1 MKSPEERIRELINL
15 TKALRAEG
23 GCPWDR
29 KQTLLSLRNYIIE
42 EAYEVVDAISRNDID
57 NLKEEVGDLLLQVL
71 LIANIAEEETMFTFE
86 DVILE
91 LSDKLIRRHPHV
103 FGDKSAKDENEAL
116 KIWEEQKALENKGEN
131 KDFPK
136 TLPSLKRAVKI
147 SKFFSKDGLD
157 FKSATEVYRKLESE
171 ILEFDEAYKRNSKSD
186 IEEELGDILFTVANL
201 CRLNKIDPEIALNQS
216 SDKFIERAKIFLA
229 IKANYL
235 NDEDAWEKAK
245 LTLKERKK

>member
-42 EAYEVVDAISRNDID
+42 EAYEVVDAISRDDIG

-71 LIANIAEEETMFTFE
+71 FITNIAEEETMFTFE
-86 DVILE
+86 DVILV

-103 FGDKSAKDENEAL
+103 FGDESAKDENEAL

-157 FKSATEVYRKLESE
+157 FKSVKEVHSKLESE

-216 SDKFIERAKIFLA
+216 SDKFLERAKIFLA
-229 IKANYL
+229 IKTNYL
-235 NDEDAWEKAK
+235 NDEDAWEEAK
-245 LTLKERKK
+245 LTLKKRRK

>member
-42 EAYEVVDAISRNDID
+42 EAYEVVDAISRNDIG

-71 LIANIAEEETMFTFE
+71 FIANIAEEETMFTFE

-103 FGDKSAKDENEAL
+103 FGDESAKDENEAL

-157 FKSATEVYRKLESE
+157 FKSVKEVHSKLESE

-186 IEEELGDILFTVANL
+186 TEEELGDILFTVANL

-216 SDKFIERAKIFLA
+216 SDKFLERAKIFLA
-229 IKANYL
+229 IKTNYL
-235 NDEDAWEKAK
+235 NDEDAWEEAK
-245 LTLKERKK
+245 LTLKKRRK

>member
-42 EAYEVVDAISRNDID
+42 EAYEVVDAISRNDIG

-71 LIANIAEEETMFTFE
+71 FIANIAEEETMFTFE

-103 FGDKSAKDENEAL
+103 FGDESAKDENEAL

-157 FKSATEVYRKLESE
+157 FKSVKEVHSKLESE

-216 SDKFIERAKIFLA
+216 SDKFLERAKIFLA
-229 IKANYL
+229 IKTNYL
-235 NDEDAWEKAK
+235 NDEDAWEEAK
-245 LTLKERKK
+245 LTLKKRKK

>member
-42 EAYEVVDAISRNDID
+42 EAYEVVDAISRNDIG

-71 LIANIAEEETMFTFE
+71 FIANIAEEETMFTFE

-103 FGDKSAKDENEAL
+103 FGDESAKDENEAL

-216 SDKFIERAKIFLA
+216 SDKFLERAKIFLS
-229 IKANYL
+229 IKTNYL
-235 NDEDAWEKAK
+235 NDEDAWEEAK
-245 LTLKERKK
+245 LTLKKRKK

>member
-42 EAYEVVDAISRNDID
+42 EAYEVVDAISRNDIG

-71 LIANIAEEETMFTFE
+71 FITNIAEEESMFTFE

-103 FGDKSAKDENEAL
+103 FGDESAKDENEAL

-157 FKSATEVYRKLESE
+157 FKSVKEVHSKLESE

-216 SDKFIERAKIFLA
+216 SDKFLERAKIFLA
-229 IKANYL
+229 IKTNYL
-235 NDEDAWEKAK
+235 NDEDAWEEAK
-245 LTLKERKK
+245 LTLKKRRK

>member
-71 LIANIAEEETMFTFE
+71 FIANIAEEETMFTFE

-103 FGDKSAKDENEAL
+103 FGDESAKDENEAL
-116 KIWEEQKALENKGEN
+116 KIWEEQKVLENKGEN

-157 FKSATEVYRKLESE
+157 FKSVKEVHSKLESE

-216 SDKFIERAKIFLA
+216 SDKFLERAKIFLA
-229 IKANYL
+229 IKTNYL
-235 NDEDAWEKAK
+235 NDEDAWEEAK
-245 LTLKERKK
+245 LTLKKRKK

>member
-42 EAYEVVDAISRNDID
+42 EAYEVVDAISRNDIG

-71 LIANIAEEETMFTFE
+71 FITNIAEEETMFTFE

-103 FGDKSAKDENEAL
+103 FGDESAKDENEAL

-157 FKSATEVYRKLESE
+157 FKSVKEVHSKLESE

-216 SDKFIERAKIFLA
+216 SDKFLERAKIFLA
-229 IKANYL
+229 IKTNYL
-235 NDEDAWEKAK
+235 NDEDAWEEAK
-245 LTLKERKK
+245 LTLKKRKK

>member
-1 MKSPEERIRELINL
+1 MKSREERIRELINL

-42 EAYEVVDAISRNDID
+42 EAYEVVDAISRNDTG

-71 LIANIAEEETMFTFE
+71 FITNIAEEENMFTFE

-103 FGDKSAKDENEAL
+103 FGDESAKDENEAL
-116 KIWEEQKALENKGEN
+116 KIWEEQKALENNGEN
-131 KDFPK
+131 KDFSK
-136 TLPSLKRAVKI
+136 ILPSLKRAVKI

-157 FKSATEVYRKLESE
+157 FKSVKEVHSKLESE

-216 SDKFIERAKIFLA
+216 SDKFLERAKIFLA
-229 IKANYL
+229 IKTNYL
-235 NDEDAWEKAK
+235 NDEDAWEEAK
-245 LTLKERKK
+245 LTLKKRRK

>member
-1 MKSPEERIRELINL
+1 M
-15 TKALRAEG
+15 
-23 GCPWDR
+23 
-29 KQTLLSLRNYIIE
+29 
-42 EAYEVVDAISRNDID
+42 
-57 NLKEEVGDLLLQVL
+57 GDLLLQVL
-71 LIANIAEEETMFTFE
+71 FITNIAEEETMFTLE
-86 DVILE
+86 DVILV

-103 FGDKSAKDENEAL
+103 FGDESAKDENEAL

-136 TLPSLKRAVKI
+136 TLPSLKRAIKI

-157 FKSATEVYRKLESE
+157 FKSVKEVHSKLESE
-171 ILEFDEAYKRNSKSD
+171 ILEFDEAYKRNSKSN

-235 NDEDAWEKAK
+235 NDEDAWEEAK
-245 LTLKERKK
+245 LTLKKRKK